1 MTRVTRCVSVVGVS
15 AAAFLG
21 WTAAS
26 LAAAPYVVA
35 DVNTGRVLFSEDAT
49 MPWYPASVTKLMTV
63 YVTLKKMREGRI
75 SLDTAIPIS
84 KRATAVPPSK
94 SGAKPGQ
101 EITLENAMKILL
113 VKSANDMAVVIAEGV
128 GGTVEDFAEM
138 MNREAA
144 NLGMRESHFV
154 NPNGLFAEGQQ
165 TSARDMA
172 VLARALLLEF
182 PEYSSFFNIG
192 AVKLG
197 NRVLKNTNGLV
208 GRYPGIEGM
217 KTGFICPSGFNLVA
231 VASRN
236 GQRLVAVVMGA
247 SSGTDRTLKAAQFL
261 DKGFSGSYGG
271 LLGVGGG
278 TLQSLPA
285 SSVATP
291 PNMREDICVHRKGA
305 PASEDEAEPQTS
317 VSLPGG
323 NDDSRTAPLAAA
335 AVSTPSSVSGSG
347 PRSLGPRMAFDPV
360 PVYFGRSEKSAS
372 APAAANAAITPVMVA
387 RKPVEKAPRTAGA
400 KAGAPKTA
408 TAYTGETGDA
418 PASPIK
424 TNPAN
429 VAPLKAS
436 AATSIGHGA
445 KGRDAVKHGAI
456 QRRAPQTAAR
466 AEPKAADLNDQAEP
480 SKALTTQGKAA
491 TAPMP
496 QSAATLKVHIR
507 GKRTGAKA
515 EASSARKTATFE
527 PGNRGAVGGTAAKP
541 PAKPHVKAASTKP
554 KKAATPD

>member
-1 MTRVTRCVSVVGVS
+1 MTRVARCVSLAGVS
-15 AAAFLG
+15 AAAFLV

-26 LAAAPYVVA
+26 QAASPYVVA

-63 YVTLKKMREGRI
+63 YVTLKKLREGRI

-84 KRATAVPPSK
+84 KRATSVPPSK
-94 SGAKPGQ
+94 SGARPGQ

-172 VLARALLLEF
+172 LLARALLLEF
-182 PEYSSFFNIG
+182 PEYAGFFNIG

-231 VASRN
+231 VANRN

-247 SSGTDRTLKAAQFL
+247 ASGTDRTLKAAQFL

-271 LLGVGGG
+271 MLGLGGG

-285 SSVATP
+285 SSVSTP

-305 PASEDEAEPQTS
+305 PASEEEAEPQTS

-372 APAAANAAITPVMVA
+372 APVAANAAFTPVMIA
-387 RKPVEKAPRTAGA
+387 KKPVEKAPRTAAKGGA
-400 KAGAPKTA
+400 GKPGAPKSA
-408 TAYTGETGDA
+408 TAYSSETGDA

-424 TNPAN
+424 TNPAD
-429 VAPLKAS
+429 VSPLKAS
-436 AATSIGHGA
+436 AAASIGHGA
-445 KGRDAVKHGAI
+445 KGREAVKHGAI
-456 QRRAPQTAAR
+456 QRRAPQTATR
-466 AEPKAADLNDQAEP
+466 AEPKAADLNDNAEP
-480 SKALTTQGKAA
+480 TKALTTQGKAA
-491 TAPMP
+491 ATPMP

-507 GKRTGAKA
+507 GKHTGARPA
-515 EASSARKTATFE
+515 ASSAGKKTA
-527 PGNRGAVGGTAAKP
+527 AVEAGKPAAGKTAAKP
-541 PAKPHVKAASTKP
+541 AAKPGSTKP